1 MDDLIRGES
10 VYILGDT
17 PDNDIHNNYSIPVER
32 EREENVGV
40 YCGSI
45 EPVAAACRL
54 IVEGKTSN
62 ANTNGRTMEL
72 TRVETSNTYIVVPPM
87 PRMVLVM
94 EVSNV

>member
-17 PDNDIHNNYSIPVER
+17 PDKDIHNNDSIPV

-62 ANTNGRTMEL
+62 VNTNGRTMEL